1 MLRGSAI
8 NLIFAEKQLVNMKR
22 LAITKITCQHSTW
35 FTKSLVDIFV
45 VLNNLSLKHRLTC
58 GAESDN
64 VA

>member
-1 MLRGSAI
+1 
-8 NLIFAEKQLVNMKR
+8 MKR
-22 LAITKITCQHSTW
+22 LSITKITCQHSTW